1 MINGLISCIANT
13 RTSVPP
19 PSLLNVFLLPCC
31 LPERSTGSC
40 CPAWRPQ
47 WRASCPPTTLTCG
60 RGMVACSGCTRTWTT
75 SSAMD
80 WGMSRSAHEAHIG
93 HNNKP
98 FFCFCFNRTRM
109 AFTKITPAYSHAW
122 GKIKNADFARYV
134 LCVLYLITRAVSVP
148 SDSGMKTKTLCCT
161 FSATLCCTEGAF
173 ALINC
178 INTACLMRFWCM
190 HLLRLGMFMWVI
202 LTEVLCLYWKT
213 CSDLTDTLHIMVMGV
228 PALETTCPHIKLKT
242 KVKHKCELNRKKI
255 KP

>member
-19 PSLLNVFLLPCC
+19 PSFFKCLLASLLPSRKEHWK
-31 LPERSTGSC
+31 LLSSLKTTVEGLLSTNNPNVWSRYGGLQRLHKDMNNILSHGLRNEQVSTRS
-40 CPAWRPQ
+40 PY
-47 WRASCPPTTLTCG
+47 
-60 RGMVACSGCTRTWTT
+60 
-75 SSAMD
+75 
-80 WGMSRSAHEAHIG
+80 RSQQQT
-93 HNNKP
+93 

-122 GKIKNADFARYV
+122 GKIKNAAFARYV
-134 LCVLYLITRAVSVP
+134 LCVLYLISRAVSVP

-190 HLLRLGMFMWVI
+190 HLLRLGMFM
-202 LTEVLCLYWKT
+202 
-213 CSDLTDTLHIMVMGV
+213 
-228 PALETTCPHIKLKT
+228 
-242 KVKHKCELNRKKI
+242 
-255 KP
+255 

>member
-19 PSLLNVFLLPCC
+19 PSLLNVFLLPCY

-80 WGMSRSAHEAHIG
+80 WGMSRSAHEAHIDL
-93 HNNKP
+93 NNKP
-98 FFCFCFNRTRM
+98 FFFCFCFNRTRM

-134 LCVLYLITRAVSVP
+134 LCVLYLISRAVSVP
-148 SDSGMKTKTLCCT
+148 SDSGMKTKTLCVALKVHLPWSTVSTQHAWWGFGACMYWDLGC
-161 FSATLCCTEGAF
+161 LCEWYWQKCCVCIEKPV
-173 ALINC
+173 LI
-178 INTACLMRFWCM
+178 WQ
-190 HLLRLGMFMWVI
+190 I
-202 LTEVLCLYWKT
+202 LPISW
-213 CSDLTDTLHIMVMGV
+213 
-228 PALETTCPHIKLKT
+228 
-242 KVKHKCELNRKKI
+242 
-255 KP
+255 